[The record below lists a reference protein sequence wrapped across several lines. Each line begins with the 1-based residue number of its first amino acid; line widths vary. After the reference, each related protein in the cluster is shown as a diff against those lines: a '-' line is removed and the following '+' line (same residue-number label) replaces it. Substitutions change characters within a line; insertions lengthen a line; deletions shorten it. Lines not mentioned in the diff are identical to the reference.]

1 MIQPPLSIQIISSI
15 GALCCLL
22 AYVGHQ
28 LHWMD
33 AKKVLYNVLNVI
45 GAGILAYIA
54 LRPFQAGFV
63 IMEVVW
69 TGVSLFALIKSLHR
83 KNI

>member
-1 MIQPPLSIQIISSI
+1 MNQPPLLTQIISMA
-15 GALCCLL
+15 GALLCLV

-33 AKKVLYNVLNVI
+33 AKKWLYSVLNLL
-45 GAGILAYIA
+45 GGGILCYVA

-63 IMEVVW
+63 LMEGVW
-69 TGVSLFALIKSLHR
+69 TFVSLFALVKYLRR
-83 KNI
+83 KTL